1 MPKRF
6 LTRLALSPQKLREYR
21 LLRALGEWIYE
32 PNLWHI
38 NRHSA
43 ASAFAIGLFCAM
55 LPIPG
60 QMVVAAI
67 FALVF
72 RANMPISVSLVFITN
87 PFTMPIIFYGA
98 YELGVVLLGMEPT
111 IEAFHLSWEWLRH
124 SLNDIWLPLTL
135 GSLVMGIVLGAAGW
149 IAIQWLWRLRIQRLW
164 LARSLR
170 RRR

>member
-1 MPKRF
+1 
-6 LTRLALSPQKLREYR
+6 
-21 LLRALGEWIYE
+21 
-32 PNLWHI
+32 
-38 NRHSA
+38 
-43 ASAFAIGLFCAM
+43 
-55 LPIPG
+55 
-60 QMVVAAI
+60 
-67 FALVF
+67 
-72 RANMPISVSLVFITN
+72 
-87 PFTMPIIFYGA
+87 MPIIFYGA
-98 YELGVVLLGMEPT
+98 YELGVLLLGMEST